1 VLVSIITQAFAI
13 AIAIASAIASA
24 IFITYYFDHTGN
36 DCFTHVKSL
45 HSPEQSNVRRCGKT
59 YYIVISTVQRNQTG
73 YL

>member
-13 AIAIASAIASA
+13 ASA
-24 IFITYYFDHTGN
+24 IFIKYYFDHTGN
-36 DCFTHVKSL
+36 DGFTHVKSP
-45 HSPEQSNVRRCGKT
+45 HSPEQSNVRKCGKT